1 MSQKGL
7 RDHPGHTYYWT
18 TYPRLQMACEHH
30 VGPLLGA
37 GENTQKQGL
46 KTELGLESWA
56 QAEGCSQGCP
66 WEGCF

>member
-1 MSQKGL
+1 MSQGL
-7 RDHPGHTYYWT
+7 ILDLLLDSLSRAADGLHG
-18 TYPRLQMACEHH
+18 EHH

-37 GENTQKQGL
+37 GGNTQRQGL

-66 WEGCF
+66 GKAASER

>member
-1 MSQKGL
+1 MSQGL

-18 TYPRLQMACEHH
+18 AYPRLHEHH

-37 GENTQKQGL
+37 GGNTQRQGL

-66 WEGCF
+66 GKAASER